1 MQLVYLA
8 QNPSI
13 RDAVQGAQRTAAE
26 AVRFCKAARLR
37 ALRNAAIHP
46 KNGF

>member
-13 RDAVQGAQRTAAE
+13 RVVVQGAQRAAAE
-26 AVRFCKAARLR
+26 TVRFCTARLR